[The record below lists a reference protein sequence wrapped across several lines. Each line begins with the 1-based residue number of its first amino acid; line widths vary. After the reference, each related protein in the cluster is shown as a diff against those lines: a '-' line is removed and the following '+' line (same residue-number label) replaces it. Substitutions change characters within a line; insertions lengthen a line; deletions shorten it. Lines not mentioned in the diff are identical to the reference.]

1 MIQIQN
7 VSKKFDDHTA
17 LAGVNLSVEK
27 GSVYGLVGPNGSG
40 KTTLIKCLC
49 GVYRMDGG
57 TITVD
62 GETVYDNPTLKQK
75 IAYIPDDLY
84 FPPTYTPYDMAVLY
98 STLYPDF
105 SWERYREL
113 GQIFDLDEKK
123 RVAHFSKGMQK
134 QVFFW
139 VAMSCQPEV
148 IILDE
153 PVDGLDPVM
162 RKKVWGVI
170 LSEVEDRQVTVL
182 ISSHNLRELEDVCD
196 HVGILHLGEVLLSKP
211 LSDMKSDTFK
221 LQVAFEGDVPQ
232 GLLDGLQILNHT
244 ESGRVHLFI
253 IRGEREVILEKVA
266 SFNPILS
273 DLIPLTLEEVF
284 IYELG
289 GKGYDFKNILA

>member
-1 MIQIQN
+1 MIQIDALTKRFDEHVALKN
-7 VSKKFDDHTA
+7 VSLT
-17 LAGVNLSVEK
+17 VEK

-49 GVYRMDGG
+49 GVYRTDGG
-57 TITVD
+57 QITVD
-62 GETVYDNPTLKQK
+62 GEAVYDNALLKER

-84 FPPTYTPYDMAVLY
+84 FPPTFTPKDMAKLY
-98 STLYPDF
+98 SSLYPGF
-105 SWERYREL
+105 SEERYREL
-113 GQIFDLDEKK
+113 GQLFQLDETK
-123 RVAHFSKGMQK
+123 RIARFSKGMQK
-134 QVFFW
+134 QVAFW
-139 VAMSCQPEV
+139 ILMSCRPQV

-162 RKKVWGVI
+162 RKKVWSI
-170 LSEVEDRQVTVL
+170 LLREVEERGVTVL

-196 HVGILHLGEVLLSKP
+196 HVGILHQGEVLLSKA

-221 LQVAFEGDVPQ
+221 LQVAFDEGFPEVLHQ
-232 GLLDGLQILNHT
+232 ELDILNHT
-244 ESGRVHLFI
+244 ESGRVHMLI
-253 IRGEREVILEKVA
+253 LRGDRQAIMEAIA
-266 SFNPILS
+266 AQNPILA

>member
-1 MIQIQN
+1 MIQIEN
-7 VSKKFDDHTA
+7 LTKRFEDHVA
-17 LAGVNLSVEK
+17 LSGVNLSVES

-49 GVYRMDGG
+49 GVYLTDGG
-57 TITVD
+57 DIFVD
-62 GETVYDNPTLKQK
+62 GQPVYDNKTLKQK
-75 IAYIPDDLY
+75 IAYIPDDLF
-84 FPPTYTPYDMAVLY
+84 FPATFTPKDMAQFY
-98 STLYPDF
+98 SRMYAGF

-113 GQIFDLDEKK
+113 GALFNLDEKK
-123 RVAHFSKGMQK
+123 RVARFSKGMQK
-134 QVFFW
+134 QVAFW
-139 VAMSCQPEV
+139 VSMACRPDV

-170 LSEVEDRQVTVL
+170 LQEVEERGVTVL

-196 HVGILHLGEVLLSKP
+196 HVGILHQGEMLLQKA

-221 LQVAFEGDVPQ
+221 LQLAFAEEFPAE
-232 GLLDGLQILNHT
+232 LLEKLHVLNHST
-244 ESGRVHLFI
+244 TGRVHLLI
-253 IRGEREVILEKVA
+253 VRGNRDEILGAVET
-266 SFNPILS
+266 FNPLLA

>member
-1 MIQIQN
+1 MIEVQN
-7 VSKKFDDHTA
+7 LTKRFDDHLA
-17 LAGVNLSVEK
+17 LNSASLTVEP
-27 GSVYGLVGPNGSG
+27 GTVYGLVGPNGSG

-49 GVYRMDGG
+49 GVYRADGG
-57 TITVD
+57 RITVN
-62 GETVYDNPTLKQK
+62 GQPVYNNLAAKEK

-84 FPPTYTPYDMAVLY
+84 FPATYTPHDMAVFY
-98 STLYPDF
+98 SSIYPAF

-113 GQIFDLDEKK
+113 EMLFCLDEKK
-123 RVAHFSKGMQK
+123 RVARFSKGMQK
-134 QVFFW
+134 QVAFW
-139 VAMSCQPEV
+139 VCMSCCPEV

-162 RKKVWGVI
+162 RKKVWSVI
-170 LSEVEDRQVTVL
+170 LQEVEQRQVTVL

-196 HVGILHLGEVLLSKP
+196 HVGILHQGEVLLQKA

-221 LQVAFEGDVPQ
+221 LQAAFSGEFPEE
-232 GLLDGLQILNHT
+232 LKKKLQILNHT

-253 IRGEREVILEKVA
+253 LRGSREEILKTVSA
-266 SFNPILS
+266 YNPLLAE
-273 DLIPLTLEEVF
+273 LIPLTLEEVF

>member
-1 MIQIQN
+1 MIRIEN
-7 VSKKFDDHTA
+7 VTKRFDDHTA
-17 LAGVNLSVEK
+17 LNNVSLSVET

-49 GVYRMDGG
+49 GVYRLNGG
-57 TITVD
+57 DIFVD
-62 GETVYDNPTLKQK
+62 GQRVYDNPALKER

-84 FPPTYTPYDMAVLY
+84 FPATYTPHDLA
-98 STLYPDF
+98 TLYESLYPSF
-105 SWERYREL
+105 SWERYNEL
-113 GQIFDLDEKK
+113 AKVFGLDDKK
-123 RVAHFSKGMQK
+123 RIARFSKGMQK
-134 QVFFW
+134 QVAFW
-139 VAMSCQPEV
+139 VAMSCSPDV

-170 LSEVEDRQVTVL
+170 LQEVEERQVTVL

-196 HVGILHLGEVLLSKP
+196 HVGILHKGEVLLSKA

-221 LQVAFEGDVPQ
+221 LQLAFSDAFPEE
-232 GLLDGLQILNHT
+232 LLEKLTVLNHT
-244 ESGRVHLFI
+244 ESGRVHMLI
-253 IRGEREVILEKVA
+253 LRGERTELLKTVEAYEPL
-266 SFNPILS
+266 LC

>member
-1 MIQIQN
+1 MIQIEN
-7 VSKKFDDHTA
+7 LTKRFEDHIA
-17 LAGVNLSVEK
+17 LSGVNLSVTQ

-49 GVYRMDGG
+49 GVYLTDGG
-57 TITVD
+57 NILVD
-62 GETVYDNPTLKQK
+62 GQPVYDNKNLKQK
-75 IAYIPDDLY
+75 IAYIPDDLF
-84 FPPTYTPYDMAVLY
+84 FPATFTPKDMAQFY
-98 STLYPDF
+98 SRMYDGF
-105 SWERYREL
+105 SWERYQEL
-113 GQIFDLDEKK
+113 GALFNLDEKK
-123 RVAHFSKGMQK
+123 RIARFSKGMQK
-134 QVFFW
+134 QVAFW
-139 VAMSCQPEV
+139 VSMACRPDV

-170 LSEVEDRQVTVL
+170 LQEVEERGVTVL

-196 HVGILHLGEVLLSKP
+196 HVGILHQGEMLLQKA

-221 LQVAFEGDVPQ
+221 LQLAFPDEFPAELSDKLTV
-232 GLLDGLQILNHT
+232 LNHST
-244 ESGRVHLFI
+244 TGRVHLLI
-253 IRGEREVILEKVA
+253 VRGNQEEILQAVEA
-266 SFNPILS
+266 YHPLLS

>member
-1 MIQIQN
+1 MIQIEN
-7 VSKKFDDHTA
+7 LTKRFDDYVA
-17 LAGVNLSVEK
+17 LDGVNLSVEP

-49 GVYRMDGG
+49 GVYITDGG
-57 TITVD
+57 SIKIYN
-62 GETVYDNPTLKQK
+62 ECVYDNPELKER

-84 FPPTYTPYDMAVLY
+84 FPATFTPRDMAQFY
-98 STLYPDF
+98 STMYPGF
-105 SWERYREL
+105 SWERYAEL
-113 GQIFDLDEKK
+113 GKLFQLDEKK
-123 RVAHFSKGMQK
+123 RIARFSKGMQK
-134 QVFFW
+134 QVAFW
-139 VAMSCQPEV
+139 VSMSSMPDV

-162 RKKVWGVI
+162 RKKVWSVI
-170 LSEVEDRQVTVL
+170 LEEVETRGVTVL

-196 HVGILHLGEVLLSKP
+196 HVGILHKGEMLLQKA

-221 LQVAFEGDVPQ
+221 LQLAF
-232 GLLDGLQILNHT
+232 DGEFPEELKEKLSILNHT
-244 ESGRVHLFI
+244 VSGRVHLLI
-253 IRGEREVILEKVA
+253 LRGKNEEILETVNA
-266 SFNPILS
+266 FCPLLA

>member
-1 MIQIQN
+1 MIQIEN
-7 VSKKFDDHTA
+7 LTKRFDDHTA
-17 LAGVNLSVEK
+17 LSHVNLTVEP

-49 GVYRMDGG
+49 GVYLTDGG
-57 TITVD
+57 SITVD
-62 GETVYDNPTLKQK
+62 GAPVYNNPALKER
-75 IAYIPDDLY
+75 IAYIPDDLF
-84 FPPTYTPYDMAVLY
+84 FPATFTPRDMATFY
-98 STLYPDF
+98 SSLYPSF

-113 GQIFDLDEKK
+113 GQLFQLDEKK
-123 RVAHFSKGMQK
+123 RIARFSKGMQK
-134 QVFFW
+134 QVAFW
-139 VAMSCQPEV
+139 VSMSCRPEV

-170 LSEVEDRQVTVL
+170 LQEVEERQVTVL

-196 HVGILHLGEVLLSKP
+196 HVGILHQGEVLLQKA

-221 LQVAFEGDVPQ
+221 LQVAFSESLPDA
-232 GLLDGLQILNHT
+232 LLEELQVLNHT
-244 ESGRVHLFI
+244 ETGRVHMLI
-253 IRGEREVILEKVA
+253 LRGAREEILDTVA
-266 SFNPILS
+266 AFNPLLY

-289 GKGYDFKNILA
+289 GKGYDFKNILS